1 MSGFRKFRTTLQR
14 RRRSEMLELGHLRP
28 GTAPGLGAVA
38 ASLPRAETESTPL
51 EFSPSIEAKEIGPRP
66 IAWLKPNKPE
76 TDH

>member
-28 GTAPGLGAVA
+28 GTSPGLGAVA
-38 ASLPRAETESTPL
+38 AILPRAETESTPL
-51 EFSPSIEAKEIGPRP
+51 EFSPSNEAKEIGPRP
-66 IAWLKPNKPE
+66 IAWLKPVKAE